1 MGAVFT
7 PIVPMKNIGF
17 SSSENI
23 AGKESI
29 QSEGSLPFQNI
40 LKDSLDELVS
50 AEKAAAEDSAN
61 LALGNAEDLAQIQIN
76 SLKAEAALQ
85 TTVQLTSRVINAYK
99 EIMQMQL

>member
-1 MGAVFT
+1 MEAVFT
-7 PIVPMKNIGF
+7 PGIPIKKMDF

-23 AGKESI
+23 AGKDSV
-29 QSEGSLPFQNI
+29 SSPGSLPFQDI
-40 LKDSLDELVS
+40 LNDSLKELS
-50 AEKAAAEDSAN
+50 AAEEAAAEDSAN
-61 LALGNAEDLAQIQIN
+61 LALGNADDLAQIQIN

>member
-7 PIVPMKNIGF
+7 PIIPIKKFEF

-23 AGKESI
+23 TGKDPVSGQEP
-29 QSEGSLPFQNI
+29 LPFRNI
-40 LKDSLDELVS
+40 LNDSLKELAS
-50 AEKAAAEDSAN
+50 AEEAAAEDSVN
-61 LALGNAEDLAQIQIN
+61 LAFGNTDDLAHIQIN